1 PAEALRKRIIAD
13 RGFVHHLSELSMACG
28 YSADHLRRL
37 FEARF
42 GVSPKVFRT
51 NYRMHL
57 AQDLLKL
64 RDLTVQEVANELGY
78 GHPAHFSTAFKRH
91 IGQSPKKWKKAIG
104 SGAK

>member
-1 PAEALRKRIIAD
+1 
-13 RGFVHHLSELSMACG
+13 M
-28 YSADHLRRL
+28 
-37 FEARF
+37 EARF

-64 RDLTVQEVANELGY
+64 RGLTVREVANELGY

-91 IGQSPKKWKKAIG
+91 IGQSPKEWKKATG